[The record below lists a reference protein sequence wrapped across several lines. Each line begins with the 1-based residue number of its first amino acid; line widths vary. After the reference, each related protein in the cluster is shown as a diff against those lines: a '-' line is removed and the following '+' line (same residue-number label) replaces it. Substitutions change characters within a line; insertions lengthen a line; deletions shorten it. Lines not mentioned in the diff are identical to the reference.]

1 MPCQSSSV
9 MNGRNGWNKRMVWLN
24 TKSITAS
31 VLALRAA
38 NSLGSATVPVAA
50 SGVAPDARSTDSDLF
65 NEDSGATPESARE
78 TRALPS
84 TALLASTYQSQYS
97 LQKKR

>member
-9 MNGRNGWNKRMVWLN
+9 MNGRNGWNKRIMCDK

-31 VLALRAA
+31 VLALRA
-38 NSLGSATVPVAA
+38 SSGSATVPVAA
-50 SGVAPDARSTDSDLF
+50 SGVAPDASSSDLF
-65 NEDSGATPESARE
+65 LSNEDSGATPESARG

-97 LQKKR
+97 LQKNL